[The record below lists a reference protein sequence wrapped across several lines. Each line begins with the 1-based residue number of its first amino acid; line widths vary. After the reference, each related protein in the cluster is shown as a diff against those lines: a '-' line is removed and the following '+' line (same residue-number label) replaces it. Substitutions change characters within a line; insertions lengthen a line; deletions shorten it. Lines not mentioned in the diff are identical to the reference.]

1 MLFEYL
7 NPHPHDQRAKK
18 EFLPQLHLSAASRK
32 NRIIFRHFKITR
44 TRLAIENNCKK
55 TNVIIVYA
63 RMDMHFCDGNFFVNF
78 PSKSNAVDLQI
89 VQIW

>member
-1 MLFEYL
+1 MKII
-7 NPHPHDQRAKK
+7 A
-18 EFLPQLHLSAASRK
+18 RK
-32 NRIIFRHFKITR
+32 TD
-44 TRLAIENNCKK
+44 
-55 TNVIIVYA
+55 VIIVYA